1 MENNQE
7 IIRLENVSKTFDLRY
22 HKTLRAV
29 DNVSLS
35 LHKGIC
41 TAIVGESGCGKS
53 TLARMVTLLEPVTD
67 GMIYYK
73 RAYWRDAECRN
84 IALPGGKTP

>member
-7 IIRLENVSKTFDLRY
+7 IIRLENVSKSFDLRY

-35 LHKGIC
+35 CIKASAQPLWVNQAAVK
-41 TAIVGESGCGKS
+41 V
-53 TLARMVTLLEPVTD
+53 R
-67 GMIYYK
+67 
-73 RAYWRDAECRN
+73 W
-84 IALPGGKTP
+84 PGW

>member
-41 TAIVGESGCGKS
+41 TAIVGE
-53 TLARMVTLLEPVTD
+53 
-67 GMIYYK
+67 
-73 RAYWRDAECRN
+73 
-84 IALPGGKTP
+84 